1 MVPQLGTVRTLLMA
15 PLSGRHMRRWLV
27 PSYSY
32 FLNAS
37 SLQKQ
42 DLSAHKSAEATR
54 PRFSSGFGPG
64 EWQVKNLASF
74 WNICYLLLWFD
85 SIYKPAVRLLER
97 KEGRKNNSALESKM
111 EIIKPPGA
119 SSSPVA
125 FRPMRCFDS
134 EVVSLPLGTSRCWP
148 VWLRKGR
155 RWTIWRRLARNS
167 DQAYLGVVNIYKIQK
182 NEWNREIDDQF
193 CTKPA
198 ESFKLGAH

>member
-1 MVPQLGTVRTLLMA
+1 
-15 PLSGRHMRRWLV
+15 
-27 PSYSY
+27 
-32 FLNAS
+32 
-37 SLQKQ
+37 
-42 DLSAHKSAEATR
+42 
-54 PRFSSGFGPG
+54 
-64 EWQVKNLASF
+64 
-74 WNICYLLLWFD
+74 
-85 SIYKPAVRLLER
+85 
-97 KEGRKNNSALESKM
+97 M

-198 ESFKLGAH
+198 ESFKLGAHWYRQKNRLKMATTRANYNAILESSAGERVILEKVKALYLKETRIPVR